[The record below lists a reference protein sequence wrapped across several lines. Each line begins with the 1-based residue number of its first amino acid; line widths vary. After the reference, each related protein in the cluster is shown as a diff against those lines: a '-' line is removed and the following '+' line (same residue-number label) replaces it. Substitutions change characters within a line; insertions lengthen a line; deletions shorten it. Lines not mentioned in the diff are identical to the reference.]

1 MVIDL
6 EHYLIYIANVFNI
19 IFYSFV
25 KNFIHLYNVIYLNS
39 KPQSPSTTQKTSNYI
54 SLQTLCPLFIIYEF
68 IYFKPLSQI
77 SASHVCPSVWPS
89 KGT

>member
-6 EHYLIYIANVFNI
+6 EHYLIYIVNVFYI

-25 KNFIHLYNVIYLNS
+25 KNFIHLYIVIYLNS
-39 KPQSPSTTQKTSNYI
+39 KPQSPSTTQKTSNHN
-54 SLQTLCPLFIIYEF
+54 SLQTLCPLFTIYKF

-77 SASHVCPSVWPS
+77 SASHA
-89 KGT
+89 